1 MKPVDFFYSQKVL
14 VSGHRGERE
23 HGIENTLS
31 AFRMALEAGA
41 DMIETDVRMTA
52 DGELVLMHDIDV
64 DRTTDGIGKVS
75 DLSLKQILKLNAAKN
90 STIETVKS
98 EPPATPEGLLELV
111 KEYPNVLLNIEF
123 KDYPEQGNEDFAYTC
138 ADKIC
143 ERLIQA
149 HVQDRVWINSF
160 DGRILEHVY
169 RKYGTIFHY
178 HGFYPWF
185 ILGEMQIE
193 PESFIDVACMQHRYI
208 DENGNIV
215 KYEDPLCP
223 KEWFDYLLSKGIMPL
238 MAPSLKEYPLYE
250 KAFSWGSRIVNT
262 DEPEK
267 MIRFL
272 QEKGLH
278 E

>member
-31 AFRMALEAGA
+31 AFRIALEAGA

-64 DRTTDGIGKVS
+64 DRTTDGTGKVS

-111 KEYPNVLLNIEF
+111 KEYPGVLLNIEF
-123 KDYPEQGNEDFAYTC
+123 KDYPEQGHEAFAYTC
-138 ADKIC
+138 ADTIC

-149 HVQDRVWINSF
+149 HVQNRVWINSF
-160 DGRILEHVY
+160 DGRILE
-169 RKYGTIFHY
+169 
-178 HGFYPWF
+178 
-185 ILGEMQIE
+185 
-193 PESFIDVACMQHRYI
+193 
-208 DENGNIV
+208 
-215 KYEDPLCP
+215 
-223 KEWFDYLLSKGIMPL
+223 
-238 MAPSLKEYPLYE
+238 
-250 KAFSWGSRIVNT
+250 
-262 DEPEK
+262 
-267 MIRFL
+267 
-272 QEKGLH
+272 
-278 E
+278 